1 MPRDIE
7 AYIQDIL
14 DSISEIEKF
23 LIGID
28 SKNSFIHNI
37 EKKRAVERD
46 IEIIGEAVKKIPV
59 ELKDLHSEIEWK
71 KIAGIRDILAHGYF
85 AIDDEILW
93 DIVKNRLT
101 PLKVVCIN
109 IKNKI

>member
-1 MPRDIE
+1 M
-7 AYIQDIL
+7 
-14 DSISEIEKF
+14 
-23 LIGID
+23 
-28 SKNSFIHNI
+28 
-37 EKKRAVERD
+37 
-46 IEIIGEAVKKIPV
+46 
-59 ELKDLHSEIEWK
+59 
-71 KIAGIRDILAHGYF
+71 AGIRDILAHGYF